1 MSRVE
6 ELESQI
12 KSLSCS
18 EFQELRAWLAEHDA
32 EIWDRQFHDDD
43 PPGEWGMRLAP
54 SCGGPKTAE
63 FAGMR

>member
-12 KSLSCS
+12 KTLSPS

-32 EIWDRQFHDDD
+32 QIWDRQFHADVHA
-43 PPGEWGMRLAP
+43 GRLDAIADRAL
-54 SCGGPKTAE
+54 SD
-63 FAGMR
+63 FAKNRSTEL